1 MPRWLSPSPS
11 PSCNCI
17 TVEGVY
23 FLLSLPS
30 TYACKCICIC
40 ICDYDCIC
48 ICICVTGNSRKHKSQ
63 ICRMPHGDT
72 QPTGAQGHRGGAK
85 VDRRGVSG
93 DFCRVPLVSRARPG
107 ARGVRRQVIGSG
119 IHISRHGPSPFS
131 HALACYACPSPRSPL
146 PSGLVI
152 GADSTNR

>member
-1 MPRWLSPSPS
+1 MYVPRPH
-11 PSCNCI
+11 
-17 TVEGVY
+17 T
-23 FLLSLPS
+23 LLSLPS

-40 ICDYDCIC
+40 ICDYDC

-72 QPTGAQGHRGGAK
+72 QPTGVQGHRGGGGAK

-93 DFCRVPLVSRARPG
+93 DFCRVPLVSKARPG

-119 IHISRHGPSPFS
+119 IHISMARRHLATHSHVTHAPPPRSIPSPT
-131 HALACYACPSPRSPL
+131 
-146 PSGLVI
+146 SGLAI